1 DVVQE
6 GEYPVNAGGFAD
18 IYKGMFQGRVVCL
31 KTFRLYQTDQ
41 IEHMLKA
48 TSKEAILWR
57 QLLHPNVSTLF
68 GLYRFRNR
76 ISLVTLWM
84 ENGDINVYL
93 KKNPTAPRQ
102 RLAVDVGN
110 GLTYLHEN
118 GVIHGDLKGP
128 NILVDDA
135 GRACLAD
142 FGISSISDSQIVAWT
157 TQSSNST
164 HGGSTRW
171 QAPELFA
178 VGDSDMDDEEVE
190 AAVKNTMASDVY
202 ALGCVFFEIF
212 TGEVPFASITRDNT
226 VILRVSSGARPA
238 RPLKSSPSWMEWG
251 LTEDI
256 WACIED
262 CWKGQPTERPP
273 AATVVQRLAESITTA
288 DTRQGP
294 HTDMLLPDEFRR
306 RMSESFEI
314 ITVEDL
320 NRILGTRLELTGQD
334 VKNIIQQQPRQLPY
348 TRILESDSS
357 RRTPSQM
364 PDYLSLLGILSPFNI
379 SGLNTENVVNA
390 PLSRPSGNNPN
401 DGSLAP
407 NIPSSTD
414 DLPLSVP
421 SLGVHAGQQ
430 TNFAPVNDPDPAPV
444 PPLTQPTSH
453 PLPQTISPVLG
464 GSAVRPETGD
474 IAGRTTNPS
483 VTFGK
488 KPTKWRLGMFGTG
501 KLHLPPLSGM
511 TLPSS
516 DSTPTLTHS
525 QSSNTGGS
533 SSQDPKT
540 NQGVDSVLREA
551 EKERRKLAEM
561 KYREQARAITQRR
574 QVMLQTSRKELE
586 WPGGNER
593 RPEFSETTKVSGEAG
608 QYQSSTVDAA
618 GRLFV
623 AQGGGEEQDWPGAPV
638 EQVPKSQLR
647 REFDNMS
654 FKSFATAS
662 SDPGPSRPPK
672 RLNVYGIN
680 RMALV
685 PSSRT
690 PFDDFVSSAPTLNPL
705 TLEEQPIAFNS
716 YIGSDNPLP
725 PPTTQQ
731 LPLLPTLSLSPETS
745 QPQPA
750 QNLIYPP
757 FHYQNQ
763 LSRLGFTPK
772 SNNSSLNPIFTMPP
786 LPPQTADSD
795 SKSSNALPPFSQL
808 DAIAGGDPPF
818 SPVSFVTTPAD
829 V

>member
-1 DVVQE
+1 
-6 GEYPVNAGGFAD
+6 
-18 IYKGMFQGRVVCL
+18 
-31 KTFRLYQTDQ
+31 
-41 IEHMLKA
+41 
-48 TSKEAILWR
+48 
-57 QLLHPNVSTLF
+57 
-68 GLYRFRNR
+68 
-76 ISLVTLWM
+76 
-84 ENGDINVYL
+84 
-93 KKNPTAPRQ
+93 
-102 RLAVDVGN
+102 
-110 GLTYLHEN
+110 
-118 GVIHGDLKGP
+118 
-128 NILVDDA
+128 
-135 GRACLAD
+135 
-142 FGISSISDSQIVAWT
+142 
-157 TQSSNST
+157 
-164 HGGSTRW
+164 
-171 QAPELFA
+171 
-178 VGDSDMDDEEVE
+178 
-190 AAVKNTMASDVY
+190 
-202 ALGCVFFEIF
+202 
-212 TGEVPFASITRDNT
+212 
-226 VILRVSSGARPA
+226 
-238 RPLKSSPSWMEWG
+238 PSWMEWG
-251 LTEDI
+251 LTDDI

-273 AATVVQRLAESITTA
+273 AAAVVQRLAESITTA

-348 TRILESDSS
+348 PRILESDSS

-364 PDYLSLLGILSPFNI
+364 PDSLSLLGIISPFNI
-379 SGLNTENVVNA
+379 SGLSTENVVNA
-390 PLSRPSGNNPN
+390 PLSRPSGNTPN

-407 NIPSSTD
+407 NIPSSTG

-421 SLGVHAGQQ
+421 SLGVHAEQQ

-453 PLPQTISPVLG
+453 PLPQTISSVLG

-474 IAGRTTNPS
+474 IAGRTTNLS

-488 KPTKWRLGMFGTG
+488 KSTKWRLGMFGTG

-525 QSSNTGGS
+525 QSSSTDGTS
-533 SSQDPKT
+533 SRKSSPAREYTANDPRKIKKERERI
-540 NQGVDSVLREA
+540 QREA
-551 EKERRKLAEM
+551 EKHRRKLAET
-561 KYREQARAITQRR
+561 KHRQQARAVMNRRQDMNRR

-586 WPGGNER
+586 WPGGPGGSEW
-593 RPEFSETTKVSGEAG
+593 RPEFSEKTEVSGKAG
-608 QYQSSTVDAA
+608 QYQSSTVNAA
-618 GRLFV
+618 GARFV
-623 AQGGGEEQDWPGAPV
+623 AQRGGGEQDWRGAPV

-647 REFDNMS
+647 REFDDM
-654 FKSFATAS
+654 FLKSSRTTI
-662 SDPGPSRPPK
+662 SDPGPWRSSK
-672 RLNVYGIN
+672 RLDLYGIN
-680 RMALV
+680 RMALI
-685 PSSRT
+685 PSLDT
-690 PFDDFVSSAPTLNPL
+690 PFDDFVPYAPTSNPL

-716 YIGSDNPLP
+716 YIGSDNPFP

-731 LPLLPTLSLSPETS
+731 LPPFPTLSLSPETS
-745 QPQPA
+745 QPQLA

-772 SNNSSLNPIFTMPP
+772 SNSSSLNPIFTVPP
-786 LPPQTADSD
+786 RPPQIADND

-829 V
+829 VRIFGAM